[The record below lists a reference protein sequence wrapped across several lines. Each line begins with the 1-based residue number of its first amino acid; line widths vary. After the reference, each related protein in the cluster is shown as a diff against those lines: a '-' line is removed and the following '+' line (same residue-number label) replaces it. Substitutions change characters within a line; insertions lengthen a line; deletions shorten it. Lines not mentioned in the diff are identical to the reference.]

1 MKATIFFVLFALLP
15 TLATHGDESV
25 ASILPHRRVEVAVPV
40 TAACPGGALCPTVA
54 PAVDPSAPILPAMKV
69 IPPAPPAAIPGLTPT
84 KAPALPKPFPGPSL
98 TPPRV
103 LWVWDNGVIWESGAN
118 VWRWQNDDG
127 TWQQK

>member
-1 MKATIFFVLFALLP
+1 MKAVFLILALLP
-15 TLATHGDESV
+15 TLASHGADAVSV
-25 ASILPHRRVEVAVPV
+25 ASILPRRRVEVAVPV
-40 TAACPGGALCPTVA
+40 TAACPGGALCPATAPTLA
-54 PAVDPSAPILPAMKV
+54 PAAA
-69 IPPAPPAAIPGLTPT
+69 PAPPLTIPGLTPA
-84 KAPALPKPFPGPSL
+84 KAPAAPKPFPGPSL